1 MLPQPGRAASVFVLG
16 HHLRWPRSHARKNA
30 TRGKWFST
38 LLTERVLVVQ
48 LFQFRQNKRF
58 FCYCKALKTFL
69 EPEDITATCDESTTH
84 AESSSEIINNTCRKI
99 NSFSWPTKNCLL
111 LAAIP
116 RV

>member
-1 MLPQPGRAASVFVLG
+1 
-16 HHLRWPRSHARKNA
+16 
-30 TRGKWFST
+30 
-38 LLTERVLVVQ
+38 